1 MTAQAPPQDSRTAR
15 RATRMVT
22 LGALGYAAGDIGW
35 QAYRCHGQ
43 HVTGLTVNPFVVLLA
58 GAVLMAAFT
67 DAALHVP
74 DEAIDTLGRES
85 REAVALLA
93 VLGRWLWN
101 TGRRA
106 RPSRSWW
113 RRPRTSRHSRK
124 AATP

>member
-1 MTAQAPPQDSRTAR
+1 MTHVTATLV
-15 RATRMVT
+15 TRSVT
-22 LGALGYAAGDIGW
+22 GFAVAFTASDIGW
-35 QAYRCHGQ
+35 QAARSWG